1 MQINIGEEQPSEES
15 FFFEPLPLKLLEDK
29 EGKEMLAKW

>member
-1 MQINIGEEQPSEES
+1 MQINIGETEPAEES
-15 FFFEPLPLKLLEDK
+15 FFFEPLPLKLLDDK